1 MQLNETVGLKQI
13 LEGVGVYN
21 FLVAEDHFFT
31 LRVFHDEIKNL
42 MSKPVSFTAVSGD
55 WPFQQLTSDEEIR
68 EYDGHIVGEVCKK
81 IKTADVLVTQVGP
94 VNKKILDKAAKLKI
108 IGCCRGDPVNI
119 NIEEATKR
127 GIPVVNAP
135 GRNTE
140 AVAEFT
146 VGLILGLMRNICR
159 AHADLKKDKTWQ
171 GAFYSLGQAGL
182 ELRGK
187 TAGIIGFG
195 HIGSRVAE
203 ILRAFNMHVLIYDP
217 YVGAEE
223 VERKGANKVDQL
235 EDLVGEADV
244 ITLHARYTPE
254 THNLLREREFS
265 LMKPTAYLVN
275 TARGRLIDHKA
286 LYEALKSKRIAGAAL
301 DTFDIEPLPKN
312 SRLYDLDNIIIT
324 PHIAGASKEV
334 AYRGAR
340 TIAEDIYNY
349 FKGKPLKNCVNP
361 EVLVH

>member
-1 MQLNETVGLKQI
+1 MYK
-13 LEGVGVYN
+13 
-21 FLVAEDHFFT
+21 FLVIEDQFFT
-31 LRVFHDEIKNL
+31 AEVFRGELERLLREPIAL
-42 MSKPVSFTAVSGD
+42 TTISGD
-55 WPFQQLTSDEEIR
+55 WPFRELTENGEIR
-68 EYDGHIVGEVCKK
+68 EYDNRLVDEVCEKVE
-81 IKTADVLVTQVGP
+81 TADVLVTQVGP
-94 VNKKILDKAAKLKI
+94 VNKKVLDKAVKLKI
-108 IGCCRGDPVNI
+108 IGCCRGGPVNI

-127 GIPVVNAP
+127 SIPVVNAP
-135 GRNTE
+135 GRNAE

-146 VGLILGLMRNICR
+146 VGLILGLVRNICR
-159 AHADLKKDKTWQ
+159 AHADLKKEKTWQ

-187 TAGIIGFG
+187 AAGIIGFG

-203 ILRAFNMHVLIYDP
+203 ILRAFNMRVLVYDP
-217 YVGAEE
+217 YVGEEE

-235 EDLVGEADV
+235 EDLLGKADV

-254 THNLLREREFS
+254 THNLLGEREFS

-286 LYEALKSKRIAGAAL
+286 LYEALRSERIAGAAL

-312 SRLYDLDNIIIT
+312 SRLYELDNIIIT

-361 EVLVH
+361 EVLAH